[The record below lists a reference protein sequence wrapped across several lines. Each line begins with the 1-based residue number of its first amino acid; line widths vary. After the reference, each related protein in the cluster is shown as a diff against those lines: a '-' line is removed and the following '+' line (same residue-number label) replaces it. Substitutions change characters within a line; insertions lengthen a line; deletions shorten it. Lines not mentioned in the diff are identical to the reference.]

1 MFFCRCTLHSRPGS
15 GRIQEAKKG
24 RLENDFAC
32 SSWYLLKVNEAYSDT
47 IIFLK
52 KALPLQVNF
61 DQFRMTIL
69 PTNIFF
75 ALLWLFVIPCFCGI
89 LKSQYVDK
97 IKSLEARDFFS
108 FAIRFAVLFNLTI

>member
-1 MFFCRCTLHSRPGS
+1 MFFCRCTLHSRLGS
-15 GRIQEAKKG
+15 GRIQEAEKG

-75 ALLWLFVIPCFCGI
+75 CLALVVCYSVFLCNF
-89 LKSQYVDK
+89 K
-97 IKSLEARDFFS
+97 ISVRGQNKISRG
-108 FAIRFAVLFNLTI
+108 

>member
-1 MFFCRCTLHSRPGS
+1 MFFCRCTLHSRPSS
-15 GRIQEAKKG
+15 GKIQEAKKG

-32 SSWYLLKVNEAYSDT
+32 SRWYLLKVNEAYSDT

-69 PTNIFF
+69 PTNIF
-75 ALLWLFVIPCFCGI
+75 LLCFGCLLFRVLCNF
-89 LKSQYVDK
+89 K
-97 IKSLEARDFFS
+97 ISVRGQNKISRG
-108 FAIRFAVLFNLTI
+108 